1 MHTHPKWKY
10 HASLPSQV
18 VDSQEAEDALGDD
31 WYDTPAEAKERSED
45 KKAKPSAGE
54 GGDEI
59 TEEER
64 LGLLELARSMG
75 LNPHHRLG
83 ADKLLALIQEERDR
97 KAAEGKTE

>member
-10 HASLPSQV
+10 HATLPAQI
-18 VDSQEAEDALGDD
+18 VDDKIAEESLGDN
-31 WYDTPAEAKERSED
+31 WYDTPAEAKERAGD
-45 KKAKPSAGE
+45 KKDKPSAGE
-54 GGDEI
+54 SDDEI

-83 ADKLLALIQEERDR
+83 ADKLLALIQKERDR
-97 KAAEGKTE
+97 KAAENKTE